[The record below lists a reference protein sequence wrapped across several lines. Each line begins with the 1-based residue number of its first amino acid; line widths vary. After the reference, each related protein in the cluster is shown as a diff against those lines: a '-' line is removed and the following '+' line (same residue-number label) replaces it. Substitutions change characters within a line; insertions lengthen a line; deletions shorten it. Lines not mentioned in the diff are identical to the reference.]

1 MQKRNNTAIL
11 IVWLIVIFMF
21 SNQGG
26 ETSTITSNNVSKNIL
41 SVYEKISSITYSK
54 EEKEKIIE
62 SSITVVRKTAHVFEY
77 FILGLLLIN
86 ALKDYRK
93 FDYRLLIY
101 SIILCFIFAFLDE
114 FHQLF
119 IPNRTGRVV
128 DTFIDSIGFISSTL
142 IYYVLYFKLK
152 KKKLIYSI

>member
-1 MQKRNNTAIL
+1 MQKRKNIAIL
-11 IVWLIVIFMF
+11 VVWLIVIFMF

-41 SVYEKISSITYSK
+41 SVYEKISSKTYSK

-93 FDYRLLIY
+93 FDYRLLI
-101 SIILCFIFAFLDE
+101 FAFLDE

-119 IPNRTGRVV
+119 IPNRTGRVI
-128 DTFIDSIGFISSTL
+128 DTFIDSIGFISSTI
-142 IYYVLYFKLK
+142 IYYFLYSKLK
-152 KKKLIYSI
+152 KKKLIHSM

>member
-1 MQKRNNTAIL
+1 MQKRNNIAIL

-41 SVYEKISSITYSK
+41 SVYEKISSKMYSK

-101 SIILCFIFAFLDE
+101 SIILCFICAFFDE

-128 DTFIDSIGFISSTL
+128 DTFIDSIGFISSTV
-142 IYYVLYFKLK
+142 IYYFLYSKLK
-152 KKKLIYSI
+152 KRNRLNS

>member
-1 MQKRNNTAIL
+1 MQKRNNIAIL

-26 ETSTITSNNVSKNIL
+26 ETSTITSNNVSKNIFNI
-41 SVYEKISSITYSK
+41 YEKISSKTYSK

-101 SIILCFIFAFLDE
+101 SIVLCFICAFFDE

-128 DTFIDSIGFISSTL
+128 DTFIDSIGFISSTV
-142 IYYVLYFKLK
+142 IYYFLYSKLK
-152 KKKLIYSI
+152 EKKST

>member
-1 MQKRNNTAIL
+1 MQKRNNIAIL

-41 SVYEKISSITYSK
+41 SVYEKISSKTYSK

-77 FILGLLLIN
+77 FILGLLL
-86 ALKDYRK
+86 LM
-93 FDYRLLIY
+93 
-101 SIILCFIFAFLDE
+101 
-114 FHQLF
+114 
-119 IPNRTGRVV
+119 P
-128 DTFIDSIGFISSTL
+128 
-142 IYYVLYFKLK
+142 
-152 KKKLIYSI
+152 